1 MKLFIIGGLAT
12 VLTVGGLITS
22 APPASAGCLYWR
34 QRHQQVR
41 RTHPAPMAVG
51 SGASGLG
58 ATCPAVSVPT
68 WSPSSAVTRWVP
80 AMTIRWISPFT
91 DPPTHID
98 D

>member
-22 APPASAGCLYWR
+22 APPASAGCVYGGNVISKCDGPIQPDGSW
-34 QRHQQVR
+34 QRCIGTWGYVPSGWSSHLVPVKR
-41 RTHPAPMAVG
+41 CDPMG
-51 SGASGLG
+51 PGHDYPLDF
-58 ATCPAVSVPT
+58 T
-68 WSPSSAVTRWVP
+68 
-80 AMTIRWISPFT
+80 FT